1 MQSCSEWYALQVYQ
15 RLEKITTL
23 LLNQKG
29 FELFLPTYSVRR
41 RWSDRVKVV
50 ERPLFPGYLFCR
62 LDPRQRWLP
71 VLTTPGVVSI
81 VGTGKEPIAIPETE
95 IETVRRIVRSAT
107 SAEPWPYLHCGDC
120 VTISDG
126 PLRGIE
132 GILVEIKNDCK
143 VVVSIHLLQRSVAVV
158 VDREIV
164 LPHNVARHLTR
175 PLWVDRSDQDN
186 GNVINVP
193 RER

>member
-1 MQSCSEWYALQVYQ
+1 MPSCSEWYALQVYQ

-107 SAEPWPYLHCGDC
+107 AAEPWPYLHCGDR

-126 PLRGIE
+126 PLRGFE
-132 GILVEIKNDCK
+132 GILAEMKNECK
-143 VVVSIHLLQRSVAVV
+143 VSIHLLQRSVAVV

-164 LPHNVARHLTR
+164 LPRNVARPLTG
-175 PLWVDRSDQDN
+175 PLWKD
-186 GNVINVP
+186 
-193 RER
+193 

>member
-1 MQSCSEWYALQVYQ
+1 MQSCGEWYALQVYQ
-15 RLEKITTL
+15 RLEKITAL

-29 FELFLPTYSVRR
+29 IDLFLPTYSVKR

-50 ERPLFPGYLFCR
+50 EQPLFPGYLFCR

-71 VLTTPGVVSI
+71 VLTTPGVVFI

-107 SAEPWPYLHCGDC
+107 SAEPWPYLHCGDR

-132 GILVEIKNDCK
+132 GILAEMKNACK
-143 VVVSIHLLQRSVAVV
+143 VVVSINLLQRSVAVV
-158 VDREIV
+158 VDRDIV
-164 LPHNVARHLTR
+164 LPRNVARHLA
-175 PLWVDRSDQDN
+175 PL
-186 GNVINVP
+186 
-193 RER
+193 